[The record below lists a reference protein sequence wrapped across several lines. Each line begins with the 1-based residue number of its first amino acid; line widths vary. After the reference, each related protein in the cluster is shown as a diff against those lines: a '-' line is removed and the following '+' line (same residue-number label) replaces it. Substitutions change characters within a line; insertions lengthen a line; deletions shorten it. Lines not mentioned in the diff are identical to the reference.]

1 MSIFDLNKQN
11 SKIDTKIAAGLER
24 LSQVFKSLLWQ
35 KATAHQLSPIQIQLL
50 IFINYHD
57 ADKNNI
63 SYLAD
68 EFNIS
73 KPTVSD
79 AIKLLEQKELII
91 KTVSELDAR
100 RYSISLTKKGKN
112 VVRDTEDYTDPIA
125 SWITR
130 MDQTEKESLWTS
142 VSDMIMAMNAKG
154 IISAQ
159 RTCHSCRHYNSSNGL
174 HFCSLLGKS
183 LDTSEIRIDCGE
195 YEAG

>member
-1 MSIFDLNKQN
+1 MSIFDLHKQN
-11 SKIDTKIAAGLER
+11 SEIDTKIAAGLER

-35 KATAHQLSPIQIQLL
+35 KATAYQLSPIQIQLL

-79 AIKLLEQKELII
+79 AIKLLEQKELIA
-91 KTVSELDAR
+91 KKVNDADAR
-100 RYSISLTKKGKN
+100 RYSISLTKKGKQ
-112 VVRDTEDYTDPIA
+112 VVSDTEDYTDPIT
-125 SWITR
+125 SWVTR
-130 MDQTEKESLWTS
+130 MNPTEKESLWKS
-142 VSDMIMAMNAKG
+142 VSELILTMSGEG

-159 RTCHSCRHYNSSNGL
+159 RTCHSCRHYTNTEGR
-174 HFCSLLGKS
+174 HFCGLLGKD
-183 LDTSEIRIDCGE
+183 LGIPDIRIDCKE
-195 YEAG
+195 HVSN